1 MKDIKSSKNRILVW
15 DLPVRIF
22 HWSLALSFAVAYL
35 SSESER
41 WQLVHIASGYV
52 LAALIIFR
60 LIWGFV
66 GSRYARF
73 SEFVRGPAAIRD
85 YLLGLLR
92 LRPPHYTGHN
102 PAGAL
107 AVLALLTLGLLT
119 AASGWANLN
128 EIGGELA
135 NRLLEELHEGAA
147 AIMLAVV
154 GIHVAAVLLT
164 SVLHRENLVAAMISG
179 YKRGRAEL
187 GIARPYWSVALAVLA
202 LIAGTVF
209 FAIR

>member
-1 MKDIKSSKNRILVW
+1 MKGIENPKDRILVW
-15 DLPVRIF
+15 DLPVRFF

-41 WQLVHIASGYV
+41 WQLVHITSGYV
-52 LAALIIFR
+52 LAALIVFR
-60 LIWGFV
+60 VIWGVV

-73 SEFVRGPAAIRD
+73 SEFVRGPGTIRD

-107 AVLALLTLGLLT
+107 AVLALLALGLIT

-128 EIGGELA
+128 EIGGK
-135 NRLLEELHEGAA
+135 LLEELHEGAA

-164 SVLHRENLVAAMISG
+164 SLLHRENLVAAMISG

-187 GIARPYWSVALAVLA
+187 GISRPYLSVALAVLA
-202 LIAGTVF
+202 LIAGTVIL
-209 FAIR
+209 ALR